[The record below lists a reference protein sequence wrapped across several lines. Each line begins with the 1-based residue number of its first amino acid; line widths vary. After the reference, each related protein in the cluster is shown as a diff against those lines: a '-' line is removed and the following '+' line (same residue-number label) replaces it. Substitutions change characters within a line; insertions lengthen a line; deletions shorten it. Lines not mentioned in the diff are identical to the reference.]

1 VPRRSSCPAIVTVV
15 LSAKSS
21 VRDRGGSVVRTMIPK
36 VLHAYGMRNLP
47 QGKSLRDHGAAWVQ
61 TAPGGIALQAQS
73 ARCWRIARIAASGQ
87 GHRLPARAPASPHLP
102 SPSASPADVMGEETL
117 RAGGRCP
124 SARTLGYSVSR
135 RVTSTPPMVL
145 AIKL

>member
-1 VPRRSSCPAIVTVV
+1 MPRRSSCPAIVTVV

-36 VLHAYGMRNLP
+36 VLHAYGMRNLR
-47 QGKSLRDHGAAWVQ
+47 QGESLRDHGAVWVQ
-61 TAPGGIALQAQS
+61 TAPGAIALRAQS

-87 GHRLPARAPASPHLP
+87 GHRLPARTPATPPAEPPASPP
-102 SPSASPADVMGEETL
+102 DVTGEETL
-117 RAGGRCP
+117 RADGRCP
-124 SARTLGYSVSR
+124 GARTLGYSVSR

-145 AIKL
+145 AIRL